1 VAFISTKSKTR
12 QKWLLDSVALTDAYT
27 DFLLSRQASRC
38 TTIAFYNFTA
48 GKFLEYLKTQITSLS
63 EVGAGHFRAYLADL
77 VKGPLLVMNDWLAVR
92 GPQLGG
98 LFHPVNIGGKLIA
111 SRMTAQALYKM
122 LIKRG
127 AEVKVQ
133 DFSPHDMQR
142 SFITDLLPAGAD
154 IATAGRKK
162 PNKRPLPSCICLT
175 RRSKLANGRERK

>member
-1 VAFISTKSKTR
+1 MAFISTKSKTR
-12 QKWLLDSVALTDAYT
+12 QKWPLDSVSLTDAYT

-38 TTIAFYNFTA
+38 TPATIAFYNFTA
-48 GKFLEYLKTQITSLS
+48 GKFLEYLTTQITSLS
-63 EVGAGHFRAYLADL
+63 EVGAGHFRAYLVDL

-127 AEVKVQ
+127 AEGKVQ
-133 DFSPHDMQR
+133 DFSPSRYAAIFHHR
-142 SFITDLLPAGAD
+142 STACRRGYRDRRPEEAKQKAASLLHLPY
-154 IATAGRKK
+154 KK
-162 PNKRPLPSCICLT
+162 K
-175 RRSKLANGRERK
+175 